1 MILHSLKIRDE
12 FYQQVRRGSK
22 TFEVRKNDR
31 GFKAGDLVT
40 FNVLSKAM
48 NATGDVNTYTD
59 GEVYQITYVL
69 THDQFPD
76 GIAEGYC
83 VFGIKRMVKE

>member
-1 MILHSLKIRDE
+1 MVLHQLKIRDE
-12 FYQQVRRGSK
+12 FYQQVKRGAK

-31 GFKAGDLVT
+31 DYKTGDLVT
-40 FNVLSKAM
+40 FSVLTKAM
-48 NATGDVNTYTD
+48 NAIGDINTYTD
-59 GEVYQITYVL
+59 GEVYQITCVL

-83 VFGIKRMVKE
+83 VFGIKRMARM